1 MSEQG
6 GIKKKGGEKMKKLSF
21 SIAFL
26 LIFMVLFHHPAPAM
40 AKVTRMVIST
50 GSVGANMYIFA
61 IAMTK
66 LWHKRLKGVSF
77 SVQSSAGQT
86 ENMKLL
92 AKKEVEF
99 GFIASP
105 EAPEA
110 MEGKGRYKGQ
120 GELFKKIRGI
130 YAYPYGGIQYVTL
143 ADSGI
148 TKMSDLKGKKISI
161 GAPGSV
167 GATLFNPIILKEHGI
182 TKENATL
189 MPLAPNVSSDQL
201 KNYQIDALA
210 FMTYPPIAQVTDV
223 ATVRKIRQLSLDEE
237 AIQRIIKQ
245 IPGTYKEI
253 TPAKVYGKN
262 QVNSEDIQT
271 IGYSA
276 IFATIEEMSEDLIYS
291 LTKTLWENIGEF
303 QKSHVLAKM
312 VTQKNF
318 LRGMTVPLH
327 KGAERYYKEV
337 GWIQ

>member
-1 MSEQG
+1 
-6 GIKKKGGEKMKKLSF
+6 MKK
-21 SIAFL
+21 IAFL
-26 LIFMVLFHHPAPAM
+26 ITVVLMFTLFLPPNLAA
-40 AKVTRMVIST
+40 AKITRLVIST
-50 GSVGANMYIFA
+50 GSTGANMYIFA

-66 LWHKRLKGVSF
+66 IWHKKVKGVSF

-110 MEGKGRYKGQ
+110 MEGTGRFKGQ
-120 GELFKKIRGI
+120 GTIFQKMRGI

-148 TKMSDLKGKKISI
+148 TKMSDLKRKKISI

-167 GATLFNPIILKEHGI
+167 GATLFNPLILKEHGI
-182 TKENATL
+182 TKENATF
-189 MPLAPNVSSDQL
+189 MYLAPNVSGDQL

-223 ATVRKIRQLSLDEE
+223 STVRKVRQLSLEEE

-253 TPAKVYGKN
+253 TPAKIYGKN
-262 QVNSEDIQT
+262 QVNTEDIQT
-271 IGYSA
+271 IGYSV
-276 IFATIEEMSEDLIYS
+276 IFATTEDMDENLIYS
-291 LTKTLWENIGEF
+291 LTKAFWENIGEF

-312 VTQKNF
+312 VIQKNF

-327 KGAERYYKEV
+327 KGAERYYKEM
-337 GWIQ
+337 GWIR